1 MSKTATR
8 GALLALIAAVAM
20 AIVVAPIGNAA
31 APGPTADVSG
41 KNKCKKSK
49 KTKKITVADDFFAPS
64 KTKVKKCTK
73 VKWKWSSANLNPHNV
88 TLTSGPKK
96 VKKKDFKSATGSI
109 GVKFNRKL
117 EKPGKYKFVCTI
129 HRTVMKQT
137 ITVKK

>member
-8 GALLALIAAVAM
+8 GAIAALIAAVALV
-20 AIVVAPIGNAA
+20 VVAPIGSA
-31 APGPTADVSG
+31 APGPSADIAG
-41 KNKCKKSK
+41 KSKCKKSK
-49 KTKKITVADDFFAPS
+49 RTKKITVGDDFFAPS
-64 KTKVKKCTK
+64 KTSVKKCTK
-73 VKWKWSSANLNPHNV
+73 VRWKWLPDNLNPHNA

-109 GVKFNRKL
+109 GVKFNRRL

-129 HRTVMKQT
+129 HRTVMTQT

>member
-1 MSKTATR
+1 MSKTTTR
-8 GALLALIAAVAM
+8 GVLVALIAAIAM
-20 AIVVAPIGNAA
+20 VVVAPIGNAA
-31 APGPTADVSG
+31 PGPTADAAG
-41 KNKCKKSK
+41 KSKCKKSK
-49 KTKKITVADDFFAPS
+49 KTKKINVGDDFFAPS
-64 KTKVKKCTK
+64 KTSVKKCTK
-73 VKWKWSSANLNPHNV
+73 VKWKWLPENINPHNV

-129 HRTVMKQT
+129 HRTVMTQT

>member
-20 AIVVAPIGNAA
+20 AIVVAPVGSAA
-31 APGPTADVSG
+31 APGPTADVAG
-41 KNKCKKSK
+41 KSKCSKSK
-49 KTKKITVADDFFAPS
+49 KTKKITVADDFFAPT
-64 KTKVKKCTK
+64 KTSVKKCTK
-73 VKWKWSSANLNPHNV
+73 VKWKWLPENINPHNV

-109 GVKFNRKL
+109 GIKFNRKL
-117 EKPGKYKFVCTI
+117 EKTGKYKFVCTI
-129 HRTVMKQT
+129 HRTTMTQT

>member
-1 MSKTATR
+1 MSKTAIR
-8 GALLALIAAVAM
+8 GLIAVLVAAVALV
-20 AIVVAPIGNAA
+20 VVAPIGNAA
-31 APGPTADVSG
+31 PGPTADAAG
-41 KNKCKKSK
+41 KSKCKKSK
-49 KTKKITVADDFFAPS
+49 KTKKIKVGDDFFAPS
-64 KTKVKKCTK
+64 KTSVKKCTK
-73 VKWKWSSANLNPHNV
+73 VKWKWLPENINPHNV

-129 HRTVMKQT
+129 HRTVMTQT